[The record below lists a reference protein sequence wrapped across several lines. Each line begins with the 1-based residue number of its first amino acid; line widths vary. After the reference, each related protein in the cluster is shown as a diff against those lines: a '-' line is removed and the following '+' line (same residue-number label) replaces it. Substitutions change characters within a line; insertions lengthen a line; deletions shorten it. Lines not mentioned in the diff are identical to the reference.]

1 MDLMKRWLKHGFR
14 QCSGSVR
21 GISRPALRGAADLA
35 GMISRLE
42 ALGFSI
48 VGLYPVN
55 RTRLM
60 QVIEFDCL
68 MINSRFATQVH

>member
-1 MDLMKRWLKHGFR
+1 MV
-14 QCSGSVR
+14 SV
-21 GISRPALRGAADLA
+21 SAAVLCEVSVIPLYE
-35 GMISRLE
+35 GQPTWREMISRLE

-48 VGLYPVN
+48 AGLYPVN